1 VNLEAGK
8 EVHGD
13 GGGQVTDVDSLP
25 ASARGAR
32 PEGGQA
38 LLVNATASYE
48 LTLRDPYREVL
59 RDPHRGERE
68 HAIHRFPSTVR
79 VLGADEIGILVE
91 TEVSDEEVR
100 YFVPWANVAV
110 LREQH

>member
-1 VNLEAGK
+1 
-8 EVHGD
+8 
-13 GGGQVTDVDSLP
+13 
-25 ASARGAR
+25 
-32 PEGGQA
+32 
-38 LLVNATASYE
+38 LLVNTNASYE

-68 HAIHRFPSTVR
+68 HAIHRFASTVR

-91 TEVSDEEVR
+91 TEVIEEEEVR

-110 LREQH
+110 LREQR